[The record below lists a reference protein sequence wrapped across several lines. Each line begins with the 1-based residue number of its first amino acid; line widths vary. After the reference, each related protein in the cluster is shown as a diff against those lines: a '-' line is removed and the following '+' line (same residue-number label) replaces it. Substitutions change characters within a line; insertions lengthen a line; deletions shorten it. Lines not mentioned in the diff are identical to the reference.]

1 MDILLAVKLELLK
14 VTEIKNRINSFI
26 SIFPTY
32 KPDYSLFIMLEN
44 PQINKNLI
52 YNYRVK
58 TRAPYNTWLD
68 SVYVAGKIIEKIG
81 PILAI
86 NSKEFTDQYVVENLL
101 KISKE
106 NGIIKI
112 SGLST
117 NSKEIKKNFIF
128 FAIKGN
134 ILNGEKFINEAIQ
147 RGASVII
154 CSKKCRIKNKKVL
167 IIRTNKIRNLLS
179 EITSRFY
186 KNKPKNII
194 AVTGTNG
201 KTSVADLFYQI
212 LKANNLSVATIGTL
226 GIKYNNKIIK
236 TNLTSRHNFAS

>member
-1 MDILLAVKLELLK
+1 MLL
-14 VTEIKNRINSFI
+14 
-26 SIFPTY
+26 
-32 KPDYSLFIMLEN
+32 
-44 PQINKNLI
+44 KNLI
-52 YNYRVK
+52 K
-58 TRAPYNTWLD
+58 D
-68 SVYVAGKIIEKIG
+68 
-81 PILAI
+81 
-86 NSKEFTDQYVVENLL
+86 
-101 KISKE
+101 ISKE

-128 FAIKGN
+128 FAVKGN

-154 CSKKCRIKNKKVL
+154 CSKKCGIKNKKVL

-236 TNLTSRHNFAS
+236 TNLTSPDTILLHKSLNFLKKKRKLKM